1 MKDYTIHMSPSSFIV
16 YCPVRL
22 EKDPEENSEG
32 TPRNPCID
40 IVTRR
45 GKNIDSFG
53 K

>member
-1 MKDYTIHMSPSSFIV
+1 MKDYIIRMSASSFIV
-16 YCPVRL
+16 DCPVRL

-32 TPRNPCID
+32 TRRNPCID
-40 IVTRR
+40 NVTRR